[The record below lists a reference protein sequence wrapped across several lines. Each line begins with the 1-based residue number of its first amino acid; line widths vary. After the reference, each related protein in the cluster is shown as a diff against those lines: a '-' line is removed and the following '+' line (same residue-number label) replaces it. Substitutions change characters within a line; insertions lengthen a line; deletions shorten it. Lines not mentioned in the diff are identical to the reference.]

1 MVSFDTIREVLNAA
15 AVYEQLHAFDPASEK
30 DFLRAH
36 GMLMDGLIAHPGKY
50 RTQAVGIA
58 KGEEVQHIAPLH
70 ERVPFLMRSLFGY
83 VADAADLAL
92 IQACVFSL

>member
-15 AVYEQLHAFDPASEK
+15 AVYAELHTFKPTSEK
-30 DFLRAH
+30 DFLRAQ
-36 GMLMDGLIAHPGKY
+36 GMLMDRLVARPGKY

-58 KGEEVQHIAPLH
+58 KGEEVQHIAPTH

-83 VADAADLAL
+83 VADG
-92 IQACVFSL
+92 